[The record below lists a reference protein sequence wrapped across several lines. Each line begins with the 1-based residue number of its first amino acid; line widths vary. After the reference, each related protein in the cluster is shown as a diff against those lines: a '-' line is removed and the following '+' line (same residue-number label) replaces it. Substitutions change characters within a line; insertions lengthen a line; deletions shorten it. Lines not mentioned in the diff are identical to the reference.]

1 MFTIATFYK
10 CLMLDT
16 DEVKHSLE
24 AFKLQT
30 DIVGTIILTPEGI
43 NSTVASKN
51 LESLKDL
58 KDSLERHT
66 GELCFRFS
74 NSSRKPFK
82 RFKLKERTEL
92 VPSGTS
98 LKAYDFEGKY
108 LNPKQWNDL
117 IKEKNSL
124 IVDVRNI
131 YETKVG
137 SFKNSL
143 SPETKNFREFKDFV
157 DSNLDLLK
165 RKKLGIFCTGGIRC
179 EKASAILNEK
189 GVENTYQLEGGILN
203 YLDSDIDKE
212 NWIGECFVFDERVT
226 VDKKLDPGIFIQ
238 CFACRRPL
246 SPEDI
251 KHKDYVKGISCL
263 YCINEKSEFDRKRYR
278 DRQRQFEIK

>member
-10 CLMLDT
+10 CLMLKT
-16 DEVKHSLE
+16 DEVKRSLE
-24 AFKLQT
+24 AFKFQT

-51 LESLKDL
+51 KETLERLRN
-58 KDSLERHT
+58 SLEKHT
-66 GELCFRFS
+66 GELSFRFS
-74 NSSRKPFK
+74 NSSKKPFK
-82 RFKLKERTEL
+82 RFKLKERIEL

-98 LKAYDFEGKY
+98 LKAHDFEGKY
-108 LNPKQWNDL
+108 LTPKQWNDL
-117 IKEKNSL
+117 IEDHNSL
-124 IVDVRNI
+124 IIDVRNI

-137 SFKNSL
+137 SFKDSL

-157 DSNLDLLK
+157 DSNMELLK
-165 RKKLGIFCTGGIRC
+165 SKKLGIFCTGGIRC
-179 EKASAILNEK
+179 EKASAILSQK
-189 GVENTYQLEGGILN
+189 GLENTYQLEGGILN
-203 YLDSDIDKE
+203 YLDSDVEKE

-226 VDKKLDPGIFIQ
+226 VDKKLKPGIFIQ

-263 YCINEKSEFDRKRYR
+263 YCINEKSEFDRKRYS
-278 DRQRQFEIK
+278 DRQKQFEMK